1 VHAFA
6 AISAL
11 AAVVRTW
18 GRPLYP
24 LRAFFKVTGLVLIV
38 FAAGLVARTVMFL
51 QVVAWLAFLVLVTIL
66 FLRPAPASASAPRP
80 AVTPTP

>member
-11 AAVVRTW
+11 AAVVLTW
-18 GRPLYP
+18 MIFWMRRQSRLI
-24 LRAFFKVTGLVLIV
+24 TGDLEHRVDS
-38 FAAGLVARTVMFL
+38 A
-51 QVVAWLAFLVLVTIL
+51 
-66 FLRPAPASASAPRP
+66 PAPAPASAPRP

>member
-1 VHAFA
+1 
-6 AISAL
+6 
-11 AAVVRTW
+11 
-18 GRPLYP
+18 
-24 LRAFFKVTGLVLIV
+24 VLIV

-66 FLRPAPASASAPRP
+66 FLRPAPAPASAPRP